1 MGGLTGPRVL
11 RLPHAPDGWTLK
23 AILLDGRDVT
33 DTPLPFGSAEES
45 LGGIEVVLTDAVSEV
60 AGRLID
66 ARQRGVVNATVVL
79 FPASNAQ
86 WGLVS
91 RHFASTATG
100 TDGRFRVRGL
110 PPGDYYAAALTD
122 PSAGDWRDPDLLD
135 TLIPMA
141 TRVVVAAGEAVTIGL
156 STRPR

>member
-1 MGGLTGPRVL
+1 ML

-66 ARQRGVVNATVVL
+66 AATARRGQRHGGPLPGQQRAV
-79 FPASNAQ
+79 
-86 WGLVS
+86 GLAS

-110 PPGDYYAAALTD
+110 PPGDYYAAALPIRQPATG
-122 PSAGDWRDPDLLD
+122 A
-135 TLIPMA
+135 IP
-141 TRVVVAAGEAVTIGL
+141 TC
-156 STRPR
+156 STR